1 MYTMGRAYYGKST
14 TGRAYYGQIQ
24 MLNGPRCEKTCFQA
38 HCRIVQLE
46 QLAKTCIIFFQ
57 ERIAKG
63 LPCIHTARILCLCC
77 KYAKKNQVFFWEK
90 SNNNNCFVQ
99 LFYKGPPLRG

>member
-46 QLAKTCIIFFQ
+46 QLAKTCI
-57 ERIAKG
+57 
-63 LPCIHTARILCLCC
+63 LMHLL
-77 KYAKKNQVFFWEK
+77 
-90 SNNNNCFVQ
+90 
-99 LFYKGPPLRG
+99 